1 MDAPSKKKPAEL
13 SIGRNMLWNSAGSLT
28 YLALQWAITIVIVRL
43 SSGYDAAGVLAL
55 AMTVFNV
62 SYNHLC
68 RRVRRMLGLC
78 GADLPKQHLRCHP
91 SLCTF

>member
-55 AMTVFNV
+55 AMTVFNIFSPLAIYRMYTYQV
-62 SYNHLC
+62 SDVKRENT
-68 RRVRRMLGLC
+68 LG
-78 GADLPKQHLRCHP
+78 
-91 SLCTF
+91 

>member
-62 SYNHLC
+62 FSPLAIY
-68 RRVRRMLGLC
+68 RMYTCLLYTS
-78 GADLPKQHLRCHP
+78 P
-91 SLCTF
+91 SPRH